1 MSVVIAAATRWREGV
16 AFLRASA
23 LRARDFAADADGV
36 RADFAASPR
45 AAAADDDAARE
56 AVLRLEAGRDSAAP
70 ASMPSGTVASVVSA
84 AALDAAAC
92 DRREPD
98 FLADGF
104 FGSDCDVD
112 VADAEADADL
122 AGFEPVEPASV
133 DVVPVDLVF
142 AGFDG
147 VRGDRARGA
156 RSPDER
162 AAAGASASPR
172 SEGTPVP
179 VPSGVSSSG
188 RDGETEVTRT
198 TYQPARAGRWRT
210 P

>member
-1 MSVVIAAATRWREGV
+1 
-16 AFLRASA
+16 
-23 LRARDFAADADGV
+23 
-36 RADFAASPR
+36 
-45 AAAADDDAARE
+45 
-56 AVLRLEAGRDSAAP
+56 
-70 ASMPSGTVASVVSA
+70 MPSGTVASVVSA